1 MNEEHTNTAPQ
12 EQETALVS
20 QQPNVYLSMW
30 NDMAQMKSAYKTAQ
44 LLSQSTIIPEQ
55 YRGKPGDCL
64 ILLDLCARMG
74 LSPISIAQ
82 YSQVVKGNFTWKGQA
97 CKALVDGCGRY
108 ARPSQYV
115 MVGEPGSMGWGC
127 FLRAWEKTGEVVDGP
142 TVTMQMAHDE
152 GWIQKNG
159 SKWKTM
165 PELML
170 KYRAAAFFARTET
183 PNLLMGFQ
191 TADEVQDVKGYE
203 PEEKQTVHVSLTSGV
218 VGGDVPGAET

>member
-20 QQPNVYLSMW
+20 QQPNVTLSMW

-218 VGGDVPGAET
+218 VGDDVPGAET